1 MDPIT
6 VTGVTAGQLQAWLG
20 RVLPHR
26 GTDDTLPFLTR
37 VEITVGDGH
46 LIAAAT
52 DRYTL
57 AAAHLPATTTGGGAR
72 FTVPGE
78 WAEELTAAL
87 PDGALAHAGVRI
99 TVSDTAVTLDVE
111 ALVYAG
117 TDEVCYDGDSF
128 TTVPDFGGWQWDWRN
143 AARDLLTAP
152 ADPAPVQVPARMLAR
167 FAVPGALTLD
177 PAAPAPLA
185 ALTASPDMP
194 PLAVHHTSDPRLIA
208 LLGDGFLGLLH
219 VWRPPAGHGPAPD
232 PVMPEPDAWRRA
244 WSDLLTADRAPVP
257 A

>member
-1 MDPIT
+1 MLPTTI
-6 VTGVTAGQLQAWLG
+6 TGVTAGQVRDWLN

-37 VEITVGDGH
+37 VEITVADGH

-57 AAAHLPATTTGGGAR
+57 AAADLPADTGSTRVR
-72 FTVPGE
+72 FTVPGD
-78 WAEELTAAL
+78 WAEELAAEL
-87 PDGALAHAGVRI
+87 PDGSFAHAEAQI
-99 TVSDTAVTLDVE
+99 TVTDTAITLDVE

-117 TDEVCYDGDSF
+117 TDELCYDGDQF
-128 TTVPDFGGWQWDWRN
+128 TTIPDWQGWPWAWQN
-143 AARDLLTAP
+143 AARDLLAAP
-152 ADPAPVQVPARMLAR
+152 ADPQPVQVPARTLAR
-167 FAVPGALTLD
+167 FAIPNALTLD

-185 ALTASPDMP
+185 ALTAGPDTP

-208 LLGDGFLGLLH
+208 LLGPGFLGLLH
-219 VWRPPAGHGPAPD
+219 AWRPRPD
-232 PVMPEPDAWRRA
+232 HAHTPEPVTTDPEAWRRA
-244 WSDLLTADRAPVP
+244 WTDLLTADSAPVP